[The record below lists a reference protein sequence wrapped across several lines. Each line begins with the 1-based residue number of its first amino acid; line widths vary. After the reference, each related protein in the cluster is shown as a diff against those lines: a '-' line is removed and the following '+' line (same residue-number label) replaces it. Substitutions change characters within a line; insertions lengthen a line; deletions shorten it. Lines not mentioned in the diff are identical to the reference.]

1 MPIPRGAPLGARS
14 GACRWDKP
22 IGDKVRKTIN
32 YAILQGPLNGKA
44 VAVVANKGAC
54 STRSPAISS
63 SAGGSQLFVYHA
75 DAIDTIRKTTLT
87 NWFVSY
93 ARRNAKTPLDPTTFY
108 NGVKALQAQHLGAT
122 LRLLSPVNTLNVFG
136 VSLTTSN

>member
-1 MPIPRGAPLGARS
+1 MPALASTPDP
-14 GACRWDKP
+14 
-22 IGDKVRKTIN
+22 
-32 YAILQGPLNGKA
+32 YGPLDP
-44 VAVVANKGAC
+44 VQPP
-54 STRSPAISS
+54 R
-63 SAGGSQLFVYHA
+63 
-75 DAIDTIRKTTLT
+75 
-87 NWFVSY
+87 FVSY